1 MEELQLRIT
10 DILHQHLT
18 IRKDREVLQVLVSIL
33 IHHLEETTL
42 VDHLPL
48 GDILMLILL
57 LLETLTLEV
66 ILHIQTAII
75 HLQQVVIILHHLKLV
90 LLLDIP
96 LNQFLL
102 PLKTHMLHQNH
113 PTHLLEEQDPHLHI
127 IMLQR

>member
-1 MEELQLRIT
+1 MEELQLQIT

-57 LLETLTLEV
+57 LLETRTLEV

-96 LNQFLL
+96 LNQFHRL
-102 PLKTHMLHQNH
+102 LKTHMLHQNH

>member
-1 MEELQLRIT
+1 MEELQLQIA

-18 IRKDREVLQVLVSIL
+18 VRKDREVLQVLVFIL

-48 GDILMLILL
+48 GDILMLFLL

-90 LLLDIP
+90 MLMDIP
-96 LNQFLL
+96 LNQFQG
-102 PLKTHMLHQNH
+102 PLKTHMFHQNH
-113 PTHLLEEQDPHLHI
+113 PMHLLEEQDPHLQI
-127 IMLQR
+127 IVPQR